1 MKISNYNFKKF
12 FLRDLQSF
20 LKSSKMEIVN
30 EWLPLIFITF
40 LISSCRTFI
49 LEPRY
54 IPSGSMLPELQIND
68 RILIEKFSIKKRKP
82 KRGEIVV
89 FNSPFSFD
97 EKLIEFRSKPL
108 PKKSYCFFMSLPPLS
123 FIPGL
128 GDRACDAYIK
138 RIVALSGEMVSVNQ
152 FGEVFINQNKL
163 NEPYLVKKC
172 DQSLFNECGRFSD
185 LKVPKDHYFVLGDNR
200 ENSWDGRYWPGGK
213 FLHKDEII
221 GKAFFRFWPLKTF
234 GYF

>member
-1 MKISNYNFKKF
+1 
-12 FLRDLQSF
+12 
-20 LKSSKMEIVN
+20 MEIVY
-30 EWLPLIFITF
+30 EWLPLLIITF

-68 RILIEKFSIKKRKP
+68 RILIEKFSFKNKEL
-82 KRGEIVV
+82 KRGDIVV

-97 EKLIEFRSKPL
+97 AKLIKFRTKPL
-108 PKKSYCFFMSLPPLS
+108 PKKTYCFLMSLPPMS
-123 FIPGL
+123 IIPGL

-138 RIVALSGEMVSVNQ
+138 RIVALSGEVVSVNQ
-152 FGEVFINQNKL
+152 FGEVIINQNKL
-163 NEPYLVKKC
+163 DEPYLLNKC
-172 DQSLFNECGRFSD
+172 GKSLFNDCGRFSD

-221 GKAFFRFWPLKTF
+221 GKAYFRFWPLSTF
-234 GYF
+234 GFF

>member
-1 MKISNYNFKKF
+1 MLYKKSF
-12 FLRDLQSF
+12 FRDLKSL
-20 LKSSKMEIVN
+20 LKSSKMEIIK
-30 EWLPLIFITF
+30 EWFPLIFITC

-49 LEPRY
+49 IEPRY

-68 RILIEKFSIKKRKP
+68 RILIEKFSTKNNQP

-97 EKLIEFRSKPL
+97 KKLVELRTKPL
-108 PKKSYCFFMSLPPLS
+108 PGKSYCFFMSLPPMS

-128 GDRACDAYIK
+128 RDRACDAYIK
-138 RIVALSGEMVSVNQ
+138 RIVALSGEQVSVNK

-163 NEPYLVKKC
+163 NEPYLIIKC
-172 DQSLFNECGRFSD
+172 QDSLFNECGRFRD
-185 LKVPKDHYFVLGDNR
+185 LKVPQDHYFVLGDNR
-200 ENSWDGRYWPGGK
+200 ANSWDGRYWPGGK

-221 GKAFFRFWPLKTF
+221 GKAYLRFWPFKSF
-234 GYF
+234 GFF

>member
-1 MKISNYNFKKF
+1 MLYKKSF
-12 FLRDLQSF
+12 FRDLKSL
-20 LKSSKMEIVN
+20 LKSSKMEIIK
-30 EWLPLIFITF
+30 EWFPLIFITF

-49 LEPRY
+49 IEPRY

-68 RILIEKFSIKKRKP
+68 RILIEKFSTKNNQP

-97 EKLIEFRSKPL
+97 KKLIELRTKPL
-108 PKKSYCFFMSLPPLS
+108 PNKSYCFFMSLPPMS

-128 GDRACDAYIK
+128 RDRACDAYIK
-138 RIVALSGEMVSVNQ
+138 RIVALSGEQVSVNK

-163 NEPYLVKKC
+163 DEPYLIIKC
-172 DQSLFNECGRFSD
+172 QDSLFNECGQFRD
-185 LKVPKDHYFVLGDNR
+185 LKVPEDHYFVLGDNR
-200 ENSWDGRYWPGGK
+200 ANSWDGRYWPGGK

-221 GKAFFRFWPLKTF
+221 GKAYLRFWPFKRF
-234 GYF
+234 GFF

>member
-1 MKISNYNFKKF
+1 MRDFKF
-12 FLRDLQSF
+12 FWKYLNMD
-20 LKSSKMEIVN
+20 IVN

-54 IPSGSMLPELQIND
+54 IPSGSMLPTLQIND
-68 RILIEKFSIKKRKP
+68 RILIEKFSIKNIEP
-82 KRGEIVV
+82 KRGDIVV

-97 EKLIEFRSKPL
+97 KKLIEFRSKPL
-108 PKKSYCFFMSLPPLS
+108 PKKSYCFFMSLPPMS
-123 FIPGL
+123 IIPGL

-163 NEPYLVKKC
+163 YEPYVVKKC
-172 DQSLFNECGRFSD
+172 KESFYDECGQFRDF
-185 LKVPKDHYFVLGDNR
+185 KVPANHYFVLGDNR
-200 ENSWDGRYWPGGK
+200 ANSWDGRYWPGGK

-221 GKAFFRFWPLKTF
+221 GKAYIRFWPLKSF
-234 GYF
+234 GSF